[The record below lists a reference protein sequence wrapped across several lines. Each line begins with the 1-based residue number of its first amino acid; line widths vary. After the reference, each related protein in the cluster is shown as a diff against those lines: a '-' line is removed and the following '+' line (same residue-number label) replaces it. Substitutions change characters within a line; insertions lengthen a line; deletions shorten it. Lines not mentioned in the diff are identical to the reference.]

1 MMNTEN
7 EDLATQVAKK
17 KAEIEHYKGV
27 LSRYWDSHSSDR
39 WYDQGRRK
47 LEGLE
52 AELVQLETQPQPE
65 T

>member
-27 LSRYWDSHSSDR
+27 LSRYIGR
-39 WYDQGRRK
+39 WYDQGRRH
-47 LEGLE
+47 LEDLE
-52 AELVQLETQPQPE
+52 AELVQLETQHQPE

>member
-17 KAEIEHYKGV
+17 KAEIENYKGV
-27 LSRYWDSHSSDR
+27 LSRYLGSR
-39 WYDQGRRK
+39 WYDQGRRH
-47 LEGLE
+47 LADLE
-52 AELVQLETQPQPE
+52 AELVTLLEPE

>member
-7 EDLATQVAKK
+7 EDLATQVAAK

-47 LEGLE
+47 LECLE
-52 AELVQLETQPQPE
+52 AELVTLLESE